1 MTYTVGRCLLRD
13 LLHKNDMSQVELA
26 ERLNSSPQQIQHY
39 VQNNRIM
46 SLKVAKNISVI
57 LNCDIDDLYEWDE
70 VGAKE

>member
-1 MTYTVGRCLLRD
+1 
-13 LLHKNDMSQVELA
+13 MSQVELA